1 MSKKIVLMLLVIVT
15 AGSPFLFAND
25 SLKVSGVLEENET
38 PAISAFTN
46 AEPLHSSDNM
56 KLYSFESF
64 TTSKGWAKSVTVHS
78 FDLFFTSSVAPY
90 DLPTIATYN
99 PEAISTTFATA
110 GGNVSSNGG
119 AEIIERGLVWSTSE
133 EPTIEDTKKTSGKG
147 TGSFK
152 VKMTGLEANT
162 EYYYR
167 AYATNESGTAY
178 GREVYFKTLEA
189 LTPPEVTTNTISNI
203 MVETAETGGEVTGW
217 GGDSVTVKGIVWNTT
232 GEPTIEDK
240 KIEAGKGLGEFVVT
254 MYPLSEDNRYYVRAF
269 ASNGEG
275 TGYGN
280 TRIFKTQSLSPN
292 VTKVVAQ
299 DGSGD
304 YETVQDAF
312 DDVPNN
318 YTGVYTIYVKEGV
331 YYEKL
336 LLDEEKVNVKL
347 VGESRD
353 STILTY
359 DDYAGIAGGTSQSYS
374 VSIDADDFVAE
385 NITFR
390 NTIKN
395 DKSFS
400 NQQAVALATNGD
412 RQAFY
417 RVNILGYQDTFYAR
431 GSHGTGRIYIK
442 DSYIEGSVDFIFG
455 RNIVVFDS
463 SEIHINRQGG
473 TLTAA
478 ATEPESKFGFVF
490 LNSVISADSIGFD
503 GEEITSFHLGRP
515 WQQSPRTVFI
525 NTYYPESLNPEGWLS
540 WNVEPALYGEYSCS
554 GPGCVNFENRVDFAR
569 QLTDEEAAE
578 YNVENIFSKESN
590 PGFGRDWIPNP
601 ELSLVS
607 INEPVR
613 KTPVS
618 FELEQNYPN
627 PFNPSTKIAYNLTKA
642 DLVNISV
649 YNMLGQKV
657 KTIVDKPMS
666 AGRHVITFNA
676 GRLPSGVYLYR
687 IKSGEFIQVQKMT
700 LLK

>member
-1 MSKKIVLMLLVIVT
+1 
-15 AGSPFLFAND
+15 
-25 SLKVSGVLEENET
+25 
-38 PAISAFTN
+38 
-46 AEPLHSSDNM
+46 
-56 KLYSFESF
+56 
-64 TTSKGWAKSVTVHS
+64 
-78 FDLFFTSSVAPY
+78 
-90 DLPTIATYN
+90 
-99 PEAISTTFATA
+99 
-110 GGNVSSNGG
+110 
-119 AEIIERGLVWSTSE
+119 
-133 EPTIEDTKKTSGKG
+133 
-147 TGSFK
+147 
-152 VKMTGLEANT
+152 MTGLEANT